1 MKKFLLIFIS
11 AVFAVSAHAQFSGDG
26 YYRVQNYSSSRYLA
40 VIDPSGGRRGTDIDI
55 AAVVGYGS
63 AYVNADGTQVKYA
76 NDAERF
82 SRVVWDPATVLYVK
96 TVNGNSSLLDFYG
109 QGIDTYKL
117 TSAHLTVANSTTPGA
132 YWAYGSAY
140 GATLYLA
147 DNTAGR
153 KGLADGTPICTHEN
167 GSSDLSKWN
176 CKPINQNDGFY
187 FGMKPTLTVGSDYYL
202 TFYASF
208 PFSFSGSNMHA
219 YYVSKVDNTLGVAVY
234 KEITDKVPE
243 STPIFVK
250 CASADPV
257 NNKLTLYPP
266 KSVSAL
272 GSTNLMKGTYF
283 DCAKSYYHMHFVE
296 YNPAS
301 MRILGVTNSGKLGFV
316 KKPKEELNKLIG
328 CDEIKKQIEQLTTL
342 HSYNRRLRNDN
353 PESEEH
359 EVSMHAI
366 FHGAPGTGKTTLC
379 RLYASLLYKAGAL
392 SKGHVV
398 VADRGTF
405 VGNNFGDEEKAVHAL
420 LKAAEGGVLMIDEAY
435 QLNPPHPHDPG
446 KNVLPLMMPYL
457 ADESARDIA
466 IVLCG
471 YTELM
476 ENLLRQNEGLASRF
490 PNRFK
495 FPDFTVP
502 QLLKISKLRIKRF
515 NYHFTPKAW
524 MLYQEIV
531 TNLYNNRDKKSWGNA
546 REVGNLLD
554 KLYLHHAARCERL
567 HVKNKRML
575 AITEA
580 DVKPLQSTST
590 PNKRSIGFK

>member
-1 MKKFLLIFIS
+1 MRTIPNLLDQTSDSIMEFLQFYISGQKTGITKRWFRELNCQEPEMKVMFHYFDSQILLAGIEKHPKQKDYLVDEEPFDDKEPLYFSENDHYVSPIHRLQKLRHAMIEALETYGVHVPSMPWIVLVTNANLINKEDYEDDVWLTQHTVVYDKVDYESPYDELYDECLDYEVGNSIF
-11 AVFAVSAHAQFSGDG
+11 
-26 YYRVQNYSSSRYLA
+26 
-40 VIDPSGGRRGTDIDI
+40 
-55 AAVVGYGS
+55 
-63 AYVNADGTQVKYA
+63 KCA
-76 NDAERF
+76 NQYTECSDF
-82 SRVVWDPATVLYVK
+82 SRVNEQKEEEKEDDTQDGEFEQLMNDFIKTMLDDDEKESEEKKEEVEGPFSEDPEPPY
-96 TVNGNSSLLDFYG
+96 
-109 QGIDTYKL
+109 
-117 TSAHLTVANSTTPGA
+117 
-132 YWAYGSAY
+132 
-140 GATLYLA
+140 
-147 DNTAGR
+147 
-153 KGLADGTPICTHEN
+153 E
-167 GSSDLSKWN
+167 
-176 CKPINQNDGFY
+176 
-187 FGMKPTLTVGSDYYL
+187 PTLDEGL
-202 TFYASF
+202 RAKAYAR
-208 PFSFSGSNMHA
+208 
-219 YYVSKVDNTLGVAVY
+219 L
-234 KEITDKVPE
+234 
-243 STPIFVK
+243 
-250 CASADPV
+250 
-257 NNKLTLYPP
+257 
-266 KSVSAL
+266 
-272 GSTNLMKGTYF
+272 
-283 DCAKSYYHMHFVE
+283 
-296 YNPAS
+296 
-301 MRILGVTNSGKLGFV
+301 

-490 PNRFK
+490 PN
-495 FPDFTVP
+495 TVP

-524 MLYQEIV
+524 MLYKEIV

-575 AITEA
+575 AITVA